1 MNLIKIEQLVLKKK
15 NSLILN
21 QINLSLNAGQSYLL
35 YGKNGAGKTS
45 LLRCVTGMESSY
57 NGQISYDYKE
67 PAIRIVTYLP
77 DSYSLSDR
85 IQVGSYIHSFKLLL
99 ESNDLF
105 DNYLYKLTCDSFN
118 IDSYRDKNFGSLSK
132 GMLKRVFIT
141 LTMMKKSRVLILD
154 EPFEG
159 LDIAMKK
166 VLLDILLNEVVNGK
180 LLLVSSHE
188 VAEIYTSFDQLIGIK
203 GGEIISTSNKGE
215 ISDYRDLIH
224 QII

>member
-1 MNLIKIEQLVLKKK
+1 MNHIKIDQLVLQKKR
-15 NSLILN
+15 SLILN
-21 QINLSLNAGQSYLL
+21 QINLGLNAGQSYLL

-45 LLRCVTGMESSY
+45 LLRCVTGMESNY
-57 NGQISYDYKE
+57 DGTISYDYNE
-67 PAIRIVTYLP
+67 PAIKIVTYLP
-77 DSYSLSDR
+77 DSYSLPDR
-85 IQVGSYIHSFKLLL
+85 IKVGKYIQSFKLLL

-105 DNYLYKLTCDSFN
+105 DDYLYQLATDSFS
-118 IDSYRDKNFGSLSK
+118 IDSFSDKKFGSLSK
-132 GMLKRVFIT
+132 GMLKMVFIT
-141 LTMMKKSRVLILD
+141 ITMMKKSRVLILD

-188 VAEIYTSFDQLIGIK
+188 VAEIYTKFDQLIGIK
-203 GGEIISTSNKGE
+203 GGEIISTSNRGE
-215 ISDYRDLIH
+215 VADYKDLIH